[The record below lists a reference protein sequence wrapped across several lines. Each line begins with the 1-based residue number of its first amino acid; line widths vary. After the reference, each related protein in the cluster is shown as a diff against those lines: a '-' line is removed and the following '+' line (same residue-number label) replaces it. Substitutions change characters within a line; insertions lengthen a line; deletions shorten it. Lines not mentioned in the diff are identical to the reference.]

1 MQITINKCIPSLLDI
16 TDITNIEAEENPL
29 FSGGQG
35 KIYEVISINN
45 NKVSGLLV
53 KLFENDFPSNLK
65 SLVKTINDNKDKFQ
79 IDKCSALT
87 TLPLFLFEGK
97 QGQKVY
103 KGYVMRKVQG
113 KSFAEIIE
121 NERDIYVNLP
131 LERRLS
137 FCYQFVEA
145 MHILYS
151 LTIIHADIN
160 AENLLI
166 DINKGL
172 LYVIDLDG
180 GAVAKQ
186 DEVPVVIGKIDA
198 EWLAPE
204 ILEEL
209 KRSSSRS
216 IKVKIQCDLWSL
228 TCGIHYLLFGVGPF
242 FFIPNQPDVA
252 KYLRNYEWPRLR
264 NLQGLKI
271 QNEHIFDYYE
281 KKFKEIPKSLQ
292 ECLKRSIQEGYLYP
306 EKRLIPYIWLIMIK
320 NCIKSSSTIRMVQK
334 NPSSS
339 FSTVNKVISTLS
351 DKLKIYK
358 MRIKVTPSNFNIV
371 QYVISII
378 TQFKWGIVLAFAI
391 IIGSVIFLVSKN
403 FRSALI
409 WALLLLPITWF
420 ILNRYK
426 YKIDRN
432 ITFLTWVIASILIL
446 SSIVVGWKK
455 SVHVQEQNRYLID
468 VRKNNLQYKEKQIET
483 HSKHEQKSKTIPKQK
498 MINENTYQDKNTE
511 VSSYLKSGFSYFNNG
526 QYDNAILKFSKVIE
540 LDPKNVK
547 AYVYRG
553 KAYYRV
559 GQYELA
565 ISDYSKAIELDP
577 KNYIVYNDRCV
588 AYIEIEEYNRAI
600 SDCTKALKLHPNKS
614 TYFYRGFAYYKLKQY
629 ELASLDFNEACNMG
643 NENGCKWIKV
653 VEEKRL
659 SQYLT
664 KLENEIN
671 TSLIKDGIWN
681 IIVVINCN
689 KDTLEITLKGTVEN
703 QYDKDKAIEIAKN
716 KAFDIVMAL
725 KEIKRIKIFDF
736 IKNKHTE

>member
-1 MQITINKCIPSLLDI
+1 MKITINKCIPSLLDI
-16 TDITNIEAEENPL
+16 TNITNIEIEENP
-29 FSGGQG
+29 FSGGGQG
-35 KIYEVISINN
+35 RIYKVISINN
-45 NKVSGLLV
+45 NRVSGLLV
-53 KLFENDFPSNLK
+53 KLFEKDFPPNLK
-65 SLVKTINDNKDKFQ
+65 SIVKTIYDNKNKFQ

-87 TLPLFLFEGK
+87 TLPLFLFEGE
-97 QGQKVY
+97 QGQKVC
-103 KGYVMRKVQG
+103 KGYVMREVQG
-113 KSFAEIIE
+113 KSFAKILE
-121 NERDIYVNLP
+121 NKDERDFYVNLP
-131 LERRLS
+131 LKQRLS
-137 FCYQFVEA
+137 FCYQFAEA
-145 MHILYS
+145 MDILYS
-151 LTIIHADIN
+151 LTIVHADIN
-160 AENLLI
+160 AENLLL

-186 DEVPVVIGKIDA
+186 GEVPVVIGKCDGI
-198 EWLAPE
+198 WLAPE
-204 ILEEL
+204 IWKKL
-209 KRSSSRS
+209 KLFNQPSGSS
-216 IKVKIQCDLWSL
+216 INVNIQCDLWSL
-228 TCGIHYLLFGVGPF
+228 TCGIHYLLFGVEPF
-242 FFIPNQPDVA
+242 FFIDNQADVF
-252 KYLRNYEWPRLR
+252 KYLENYEWPQLR
-264 NLQGLKI
+264 NLQGLQI
-271 QNEHIFDYYE
+271 VYENLFDYYE
-281 KKFKEIPKSLQ
+281 RKFQEIPQSLQ
-292 ECLKRSIQEGYLYP
+292 ECLKHSIQKGYLDP
-306 EKRLIPYIWLIMIK
+306 KERLTPYTWRIVIK
-320 NCIKSSSTIRMVQK
+320 ECMRSSSPIQMVQK
-334 NPSSS
+334 IPSSK

-391 IIGSVIFLVSKN
+391 IIGSVVFLVSKN
-403 FRSALI
+403 LSSALI
-409 WALLLLPITWF
+409 WTLFLFLIILF

-426 YKIDRN
+426 YKIDQN
-432 ITFLTWVIASILIL
+432 IKILTWVIASILIL
-446 SSIVVGWKK
+446 SSIVVEWKK
-455 SVHVQEQNRYLID
+455 SVHVQEQ
-468 VRKNNLQYKEKQIET
+468 YKYPSDKYEKKQIINF
-483 HSKHEQKSKTIPKQK
+483 SKHEPRNKTILKQK
-498 MINENTYQDKNTE
+498 IVNKNTYQDKNTE
-511 VSSYLKSGFSYFNNG
+511 INSYLRSGFSYFDSG
-526 QYDNAILKFSKVIE
+526 QYDNAILNFSKVIE

-565 ISDYSKAIELDP
+565 ISDYSNAIELDP
-577 KNYIVYNDRCV
+577 KNYIIYNDRCV

-689 KDTLEITLKGTVEN
+689 NDTLEITLKGTVEN
-703 QYDKDKAIEIAKN
+703 QYDKNKAIEIAKN
-716 KAFDIVMAL
+716 KAFDIVMTL
-725 KEIKRIKIFDF
+725 KEIKKIKIFDF